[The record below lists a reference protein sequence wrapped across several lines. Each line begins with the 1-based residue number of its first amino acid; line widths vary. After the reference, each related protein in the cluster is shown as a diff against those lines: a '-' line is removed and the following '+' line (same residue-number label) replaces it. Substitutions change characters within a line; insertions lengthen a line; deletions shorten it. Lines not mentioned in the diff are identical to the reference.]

1 MDIFVLHVLFSIN
14 KDLRVVKRE
23 GPMHSTGVIPYH
35 RLSTVYPLNPK
46 HISRLHCMLEKSV
59 KQCSRFVWLHLLNMM
74 CVSRNIEIHPTRDF
88 VALHE
93 AMSAD
98 RVTRGVSM
106 GQKFE

>member
-1 MDIFVLHVLFSIN
+1 MRMLEYKWSSHS
-14 KDLRVVKRE
+14 
-23 GPMHSTGVIPYH
+23 PMHSTGVIPYH